1 MMLPLQYPAD
11 LQQLPDLVCGL
22 CTLAYP
28 LPRLLGVDLD
38 VGGLRARVV
47 GPDAVYKATVAWAAR
62 ICDDYPVEG
71 GAFGAVPSEPDLN
84 RHLQT
89 FLSAFYLVLNG
100 IRGILGTPPL
110 PICFIIFCI
119 SPNCLM
125 SF

>member
-1 MMLPLQYPAD
+1 MMLPLQYPGD

-28 LPRLLGVDLD
+28 LHRLLGVGLI
-38 VGGLRARVV
+38 VGGLRARFV

-62 ICDDYPVEG
+62 ICDDYPVER

-100 IRGILGTPPL
+100 IGVFWERPPC
-110 PICFIIFCI
+110 PSASSSSA
-119 SPNCLM
+119 SPQTA
-125 SF
+125 